1 MCCMAD
7 EPFKLVEMPLKAL
20 IRPHDL
26 KGITDL
32 KLRFNWR
39 LVGGEKT
46 VVLEDQGVDS
56 SSTI

>member
-1 MCCMAD
+1 MAD